1 MKKIVFFGDSL
12 TAGYGLSSPDSE
24 SLPALI
30 NERLVTSG
38 RHYDV
43 VNAGISGDTTRAARL
58 RIENYVNLDMAL
70 FVLELGANDF
80 LRGYSPAEV
89 EQNLQF
95 MIDRVRE
102 KSPAVPIL
110 LLGIELPLWIANSY
124 VDGYRKIFSILS
136 FRNNISLI
144 PSFLKGVSGNRAL
157 NMIDGVH
164 PLAAG
169 YHIAAENIWPS
180 IKKLIAEKPSDII
193 ERRE

>member
-1 MKKIVFFGDSL
+1 M
-12 TAGYGLSSPDSE
+12 Y
-24 SLPALI
+24 
-30 NERLVTSG
+30 
-38 RHYDV
+38 YDV
-43 VNAGISGDTTRAARL
+43 VNAGISGDTTRAARV
-58 RIENYVNLDMAL
+58 RIEKYTNFDMAL

-80 LRGYSPAEV
+80 LRGYSPVEV
-89 EQNLQF
+89 QQNLQF

-124 VDGYRKIFSILS
+124 VDGYRKIFSNLS
-136 FRNNISLI
+136 KQNSISLV

-169 YHIAAENIWPS
+169 YKIAAENIWPT
-180 IKKLIAEKPSDII
+180 IRQLLLDKTSDII
-193 ERRE
+193 

>member
-12 TAGYGLSSPDSE
+12 TAGYGLSSPHSE

-30 NERLVTSG
+30 NERLLTSG
-38 RHYDV
+38 MYYDV
-43 VNAGISGDTTRAARL
+43 VNAGISGDTTRAARV
-58 RIENYVNLDMAL
+58 RIEKYTNFDMAL

-80 LRGYSPAEV
+80 LRGYSPVEV
-89 EQNLQF
+89 QQNLQF

-124 VDGYRKIFSILS
+124 VDGYRKIFSNLS
-136 FRNNISLI
+136 KQNSISPV

-169 YHIAAENIWPS
+169 YKIAAENIWPT
-180 IKKLIAEKPSDII
+180 IRQLLLDKTSDII
-193 ERRE
+193 

>member
-12 TAGYGLSSPDSE
+12 TAGYGLSSPHSE

-30 NERLVTSG
+30 NERLLTSG
-38 RHYDV
+38 MYYDV
-43 VNAGISGDTTRAARL
+43 VNAGISGDTTRAARV
-58 RIENYVNLDMAL
+58 RIEKYTNFDMAL

-80 LRGYSPAEV
+80 LRGYSPVEV
-89 EQNLQF
+89 QQNLQF

-124 VDGYRKIFSILS
+124 VDGYRKIFSNLS
-136 FRNNISLI
+136 KQNSISLV

-169 YHIAAENIWPS
+169 YKIAAENIWPT
-180 IKKLIAEKPSDII
+180 IRQLLLDKTSDII
-193 ERRE
+193 

>member
-12 TAGYGLSSPDSE
+12 TAGYGLSSPHSE

-30 NERLVTSG
+30 NERLLTSG
-38 RHYDV
+38 MYYDV

-58 RIENYVNLDMAL
+58 RIEKYTSFDMAL

-80 LRGYSPAEV
+80 LRGYSPVEV
-89 EQNLQF
+89 QQNLQF

-124 VDGYRKIFSILS
+124 VDGYRKIFSNLS
-136 FRNNISLI
+136 KQNSISLV

-169 YHIAAENIWPS
+169 YKIAAENIWPT
-180 IKKLIAEKPSDII
+180 IRQLLLDKTSDII
-193 ERRE
+193 